1 MDDIKKFK
9 SKFGLS
15 NKMIAEFF
23 DMSESSF
30 ANSSARE
37 RYFMALIRF
46 SEYTENREES
56 ISQKKSEL
64 SKNNNYY
71 DKLSD

>member
-1 MDDIKKFK
+1 MVDIKKFK
-9 SKFGLS
+9 NKFGLS
-15 NKMIAEFF
+15 NKLVAEFF

-37 RYFMALIRF
+37 RYFKALIRF
-46 SEYTENREES
+46 SEYVEDREES
-56 ISQKKSEL
+56 ISKKKSEL

-71 DKLSD
+71 DKQSN